1 MPRERD
7 PEPYVPADRRVTAGD
22 VWTDINSVNP
32 GADERIGY
40 QTQKP
45 LALLERIIDASS
57 DIGNV
62 VLDPFCG
69 CGTTVHAAQRLG
81 RRWIGIDIAFI
92 AIDVIRKRLSHY
104 YGDSIPYGVHGI
116 PSDLGAADA
125 LFRRSAI
132 DFQRWAVSLVN
143 AEPNERQSGDKGVDG
158 TTRFYI
164 DRKTMG
170 RVIVSVKGGGNVKP
184 EHARELIGTV
194 HSQKAQMGILI
205 TRAEPSPGVIN
216 AVRHG
221 GTYTWPRNNQT
232 YPLAQVITIR
242 QLLNAAIPSMPAPIM
257 PYMQGTGAGY
267 SPDAARVLAGK
278 VFVHA
283 RVTDVEPLLHL
294 INGELSGLVLARA
307 EGARAAFRI
316 RQTLGSECPILLDPA
331 AYELEGPTPEEPF
344 RLPKGT
350 LKSGALNSYTR
361 DLCGI
366 GADAVLTPTRYIGAA
381 DVDSLEVIVGAAS
394 SLHPQSVLSL
404 PIDIAWLSDEWI
416 TTLIDLFGSS
426 PVPKA
431 FMLGGRPT
439 TPEGMAIMLANLR
452 RLADDIPQVALFRT
466 DLAGL
471 DLIAHGALA
480 AAIGTSSGLR
490 QIVRPSEN
498 YAARETSAEEPG
510 PAPDVLVRD
519 LVAYVQGSELA
530 DRFGDTRGPM
540 CRCQHCQQRWLTTF
554 LGRGDWRDARLH
566 NVAVLMEWLP
576 GLTGETSRAHRM
588 MAWTRLCQQGV
599 DGHDTYN
606 RMTGD
611 PADRFTP
618 GLPLTFWAGDRSG
631 LRARTG

>member
-1 MPRERD
+1 M
-7 PEPYVPADRRVTAGD
+7 G
-22 VWTDINSVNP
+22 
-32 GADERIGY
+32 
-40 QTQKP
+40 
-45 LALLERIIDASS
+45 
-57 DIGNV
+57 
-62 VLDPFCG
+62 VL
-69 CGTTVHAAQRLG
+69 V
-81 RRWIGIDIAFI
+81 
-92 AIDVIRKRLSHY
+92 
-104 YGDSIPYGVHGI
+104 
-116 PSDLGAADA
+116 
-125 LFRRSAI
+125 
-132 DFQRWAVSLVN
+132 
-143 AEPNERQSGDKGVDG
+143 
-158 TTRFYI
+158 
-164 DRKTMG
+164 M
-170 RVIVSVKGGGNVKP
+170 
-184 EHARELIGTV
+184 
-194 HSQKAQMGILI
+194 
-205 TRAEPSPGVIN
+205 RAEPSPGVTD
-216 AVRHG
+216 AVMHG

-257 PYMQGTGAGY
+257 PYMQPARAGDI
-267 SPDAARVLAGK
+267 PDAARVLAGK

-294 INGELSGLVLARA
+294 INGELSGLVLART

-331 AYELEGPTPEEPF
+331 AYELERATPEEPF

-394 SLHPQSVLSL
+394 SLHPQRCPQPADRHRMAVRRMDHN
-404 PIDIAWLSDEWI
+404 PDR
-416 TTLIDLFGSS
+416 
-426 PVPKA
+426 PVRQFARPEGIHA
-431 FMLGGRPT
+431 GRPT
-439 TPEGMAIMLANLR
+439 NDTGGHGHNAGKPPPTR
-452 RLADDIPQVALFRT
+452 RRHSPGRPVPNGSSRPRPDRSRR
-466 DLAGL
+466 
-471 DLIAHGALA
+471 ALA

-490 QIVRPSEN
+490 QIIPPSEN

-519 LVAYVQGSELA
+519 LVAYVQGSVLA
-530 DRFGDTRGPM
+530 DRFGDTRGPL
-540 CRCQHCQQRWLTTF
+540 CRCQHCGQRWLTSF

-566 NVAVLMEWLP
+566 GVAVLMEWLP

-599 DGHDTYN
+599 DGHDAYN